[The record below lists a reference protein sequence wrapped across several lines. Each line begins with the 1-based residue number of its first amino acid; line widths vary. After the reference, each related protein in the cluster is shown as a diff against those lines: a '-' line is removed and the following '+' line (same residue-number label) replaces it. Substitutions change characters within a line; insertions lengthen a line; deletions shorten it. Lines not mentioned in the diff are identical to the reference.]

1 MTIKF
6 KLAEDG
12 TLVAVDD
19 EEETTVVIETSH
31 PETETGG
38 PGGPGGIVVVPSS
51 GPTKPHGGGH
61 GHGKR
66 PPPAPHSVKNL
77 FYVSD
82 ERKGTGQEWVYT
94 ATCDGLSGTLI
105 FITTKPVKAFEAT
118 KIARKILEDNGPK
131 MFQPGS

>member
-6 KLAEDG
+6 KLAENG
-12 TLVAVDD
+12 TLVAFDD

-31 PETETGG
+31 PETS
-38 PGGPGGIVVVPSS
+38 GPGGIVVDPGS
-51 GPTKPHGGGH
+51 GPTEKPHGGGGH

-66 PPPAPHSVKNL
+66 PPPADHLVKNL

-82 ERKGTGQEWVYT
+82 ERKGGGQEWVFT
-94 ATCDGLSGTLI
+94 ATCDGQNGTLI
-105 FITTKPVKAFEAT
+105 FTTMKPVNAFAAT
-118 KIARKILEDNGPK
+118 RIARKILATNGPK